1 MSQPTII
8 TVHSGK
14 GGIGKSTTA
23 SSLAWLFGDET
34 APERTVL
41 IDANARQRSATVI
54 YERLQVDARY
64 AVATE
69 ENPRKLAYARDLDA
83 DLVILDTPPS
93 DLEAQAA
100 IDVADLVVVPYVA
113 RWLEDEAVALTLAAL
128 QGKPHVLLFTMALHS
143 KQKRIAEAHQEFVAA
158 GLRVLASQVRHYEAH
173 EAAWAAGYP
182 PFLPETQKAI
192 PNADR
197 AAADYTAVHTELL
210 TLPEL
215 EAIRR

>member
-1 MSQPTII
+1 MSRPTII

-23 SSLAWLFGDET
+23 SCLAWLLGDP
-34 APERTVL
+34 AQPERTVL

-69 ENPRKLAYARDLDA
+69 ENPRKLTYARDLDA

-93 DLEAQAA
+93 DLEAAAA
-100 IDVADLVVVPYVA
+100 IEVADLVLVPYVA

-128 QGKPHVLLFTMALHS
+128 EDRPHVVLFTMVRHNKTKPNADA
-143 KQKRIAEAHQEFVAA
+143 RAAFAAA
-158 GLRVLASQVRHYEAH
+158 GVRMLSSHVRYYDAH
-173 EAAWAAGYP
+173 EKAQAAGYP
-182 PFLPETQKAI
+182 VFLPEAQEAI
-192 PNADR
+192 EHADR
-197 AAADYTAVHTELL
+197 GAADYTAVRDELL

-215 EAIRR
+215 RN